1 MTERILQ
8 MTQKFVACLVLGFAL
23 VSTTAAWA
31 SGGGALK
38 PSNANIADVQSLQ
51 NGAKLYFNYCSGC
64 HSLKFMRYSR
74 IAEDLQLSEAQ
85 VMQNLNFTGANFG
98 ELVPGSMHAED
109 GKVWFGAAPPDLSL
123 MARAKGVDYIYNYLK
138 SFYLD
143 ASRPLGWNNTVFP
156 NASMPNVLWE
166 LQGVQKA
173 KFKPA
178 SGDHEAEFEHFE
190 VHQAGSLSSK
200 EFDEVARDIANFLQ
214 YASEPAVFQRTSIG
228 IWVLLFLSVF
238 TLLAY
243 FLKHE
248 YWKDVQ

>member
-1 MTERILQ
+1 ML
-8 MTQKFVACLVLGFAL
+8 MTQKLFASLVVALAL
-23 VSTTAAWA
+23 VWGGAAWA
-31 SGGGALK
+31 SGGAALK
-38 PSNANIADVQSLQ
+38 PSNANIADIQSLQ

-64 HSLKFMRYSR
+64 HTLKFMRYSR
-74 IAEDLQLSEAQ
+74 MAEDLQLSEDQ
-85 VMQNLNFTGANFG
+85 VMHNLNFTGANFG
-98 ELVPGSMHAED
+98 EQIPASMDAAD

-143 ASRPLGWNNTVFP
+143 ASRPVGWNNTVFP

-166 LQGVQKA
+166 LQGVQTA
-173 KFKPA
+173 TFKPA
-178 SGDHEAEFEHFE
+178 TADQDAQFEHFE
-190 VHQAGSLSSK
+190 VHQAGTLNSK

-214 YASEPAVFQRTSIG
+214 YVGEPAVFQRTAIG

-248 YWKDVQ
+248 YWKDVH